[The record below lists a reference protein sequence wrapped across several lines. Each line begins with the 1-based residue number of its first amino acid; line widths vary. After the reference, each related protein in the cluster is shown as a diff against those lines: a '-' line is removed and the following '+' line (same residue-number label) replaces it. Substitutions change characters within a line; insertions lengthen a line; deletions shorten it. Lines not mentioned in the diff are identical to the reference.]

1 MYDGYAAI
9 TPWGMLAGAIIMFGV
24 LGFLPGYV
32 IALILNSAGQLRIPR
47 EVEIA
52 GQDYLAMEAAKKDEE
67 TVASAEQ

>member
-1 MYDGYAAI
+1 
-9 TPWGMLAGAIIMFGV
+9 MFGV

-52 GQDYLAMEAAKKDEE
+52 GQDYLAMEAAKKDEN